1 MDYTKESFSFKL
13 KKSLRYL
20 KLYGPSRTLVKIKG
34 QYHMNRKFND
44 FPLMD
49 EKKSKNKIVG
59 ILGCGNYSY
68 GVINYYLKKN
78 FGKVIKGAMDVESN
92 RAASIFEDYQLDYYT
107 NSAKKVID
115 DPNIEMIFIASNHF
129 THAEYAIEA
138 LKEGKH
144 VHIEKPHVVNEDQLE
159 RLVQTMKDSKGKVRL
174 GFNRPASKFGKII
187 IDHLQ
192 KEKGTAMINWF
203 IAGHEIDPSHWYFD
217 EKEGGRVLG
226 NLCHWTDFTYQMIP
240 EEDRY
245 PIRIIPARSEK
256 ADCDISV
263 SYIFGD
269 GSIATITFSAKGH
282 TFEGVREKL
291 NLHKGNTLITMSDYE
306 SMRIDVVEKKKNYK
320 NLFRD
325 HGHEANIKQSYKLL
339 DSGSQGES
347 IKYIYETGDLFLKT
361 KTALETQQEVIV
373 YSYENSIKE

>member
-1 MDYTKESFSFKL
+1 MDYTKENFSFKL

-34 QYHMNRKFND
+34 QYHMNKKFND
-44 FPLMD
+44 FPLVD
-49 EKKSKNKIVG
+49 EKKSTNKIVG

-78 FGKVIKGAMDVESN
+78 FGKVIKGAMDVENN
-92 RAASIFEDYQLDYYT
+92 RAASIFEAYQLGYYT
-107 NSAKKVID
+107 DSAEKVIN
-115 DPNIEMIFIASNHF
+115 DPDIEMIFIASNHF

-138 LKEGKH
+138 LNKGKH

-159 RLVQTMKDSKGKVRL
+159 RLTNTMQSSSGKVRL
-174 GFNRPASKFGKII
+174 GFNRPGSKFGKII
-187 IDHLQ
+187 LDHLK
-192 KEKGTAMINWF
+192 KEKGTTMINWF
-203 IAGHEIDPSHWYFD
+203 VAGHEIDPEHWYFD

-226 NLCHWTDFTYQMIP
+226 NLCHWTDFTYQMIA

-263 SYIFGD
+263 SYVFGD

-306 SMRIDVVEKKKNYK
+306 SMRIDVIEKKKNYS

-325 HGHEANIKQSYKLL
+325 HGHEANIKKSYELL
-339 DSGSQGES
+339 KPESKGES
-347 IKYIYETGDLFLKT
+347 IKYIYESGDLFLKT
-361 KTALETQQEVIV
+361 KTALETQKEVIV
-373 YSYENSIKE
+373 QSYETRFKQ

>member
-1 MDYTKESFSFKL
+1 MDYTKENFSFKI

-34 QYHMNRKFND
+34 QYHMQ
-44 FPLMD
+44 
-49 EKKSKNKIVG
+49 KKYDNLPAFSKKENKNMNVG

-78 FGKVIKGAMDVESN
+78 FGRVIKGAMDIEQN
-92 RAASIFEDYQLDYYT
+92 RAASIFEEYNLEYYT
-107 NSAKKVID
+107 NSAEKIIN
-115 DPNIEMIFIASNHF
+115 DPEIHLIFIASNHF
-129 THAEYAIEA
+129 THAEYAIDA
-138 LKEGKH
+138 LNKDKN
-144 VHIEKPHVVNEDQLE
+144 VHIEKPHVVNDEQLE
-159 RLVQTMKDSKGKVRL
+159 RLIKSMKSSKGKVRL
-174 GFNRPASKFGKII
+174 GFNRPASKFGKTIL
-187 IDHLQ
+187 DHLK
-192 KEKGTAMINWF
+192 KEKGTVMINWF

-226 NLCHWTDFTYQMIP
+226 NLCHWTDFTYQMIA

-263 SYIFGD
+263 SYVFRD

-291 NLHKGNTLITMSDYE
+291 NVHKGNTLISMDDYE

-320 NLFRD
+320 NVFRD
-325 HGHEANIKQSYKLL
+325 HGHEANIKKSYELINSK
-339 DSGSQGES
+339 SKGES

-361 KTALETQQEVIV
+361 KKALETQKEVIV
-373 YSYENSIKE
+373 ESYEISRK